1 MLEFGDPYAKQ
12 SRIPQ
17 PYSRRR
23 ILHFR
28 LPQPHEPGLHS
39 DGARRLSSL
48 SRRGS
53 PGGLARSAHFHQA
66 TSESPILSSQE
77 VFCVKSGYRE
87 EVRFN
92 Y

>member
-1 MLEFGDPYAKQ
+1 MPRRPYAKQ
-12 SRIPQ
+12 SRILLT
-17 PYSRRR
+17 RRTHSP
-23 ILHFR
+23 LSA
-28 LPQPHEPGLHS
+28 PQPHEPGLHS